1 MPHPRGHAPP
11 QGWSYPER
19 VRSRESEVH
28 RITTADPPQT
38 REQAAR
44 QRTYL
49 IMMGTRMVAIVVAV
63 AVPGFWRWVAIAV
76 GVTFPYLAVVL
87 VNAVHERDE
96 EQPALF
102 VPDHKPVLDDRAH
115 EDRGYHPED

>member
-1 MPHPRGHAPP
+1 M
-11 QGWSYPER
+11 
-19 VRSRESEVH
+19 RSRQVEVH

-63 AVPGFWRWVAIAV
+63 VVPGFWRWVAIAI

-96 EQPALF
+96 DDPALF
-102 VPDHKPVLDDRAH
+102 VPDHKPVLDDRPAQ
-115 EDRGYHPED
+115 ERVYRPEDPTAG